1 MGGTQSLGGTPEIG
15 DSLYKDISG
24 DLPAKSSLRKKLAW
38 IAVGVALGIL
48 PNLIHCSSRSHWSEL
63 TAKSAMAAEPTT
75 FTDAAFAAAQQA
87 GKPILV
93 HVNAGWCP
101 TCAQQRPI
109 LDKLEH
115 SAELGDLTVFTVDFD
130 SQKDVLREL
139 NVQQQSTLIVYAGK
153 TEKGRATGITDPDA
167 IRSLLLQAKQP

>member
-1 MGGTQSLGGTPEIG
+1 MNKAMG
-15 DSLYKDISG
+15 
-24 DLPAKSSLRKKLAW
+24 KKLAW
-38 IAVGVALGIL
+38 IAVGLLLGGL
-48 PNLIHCSSRSHWSEL
+48 PNLVQCAGHAGCSAL
-63 TAKSAMAAEPTT
+63 AVKSAMAAEPTN
-75 FTDAAFAAAQQA
+75 FTQSAFAAAQEA

-130 SQKDVLREL
+130 SQKDVLRDL

-167 IRSLLLQAKQP
+167 IRSLLLEAKQP

>member
-1 MGGTQSLGGTPEIG
+1 MSNMAGSKTM
-15 DSLYKDISG
+15 
-24 DLPAKSSLRKKLAW
+24 ARKLAW
-38 IAVGVALGIL
+38 MAVGVALGIL
-48 PNLIHCSSRSHWSEL
+48 PNLVQCKGPCPWSAL
-63 TAKSAMAAEPTT
+63 TVKSAMAAEPAT
-75 FTDAAFAAAQQA
+75 FTDAAFVAAQQA

-139 NVQQQSTLIVYAGK
+139 NVQNQSTLIVYAGK
-153 TEKGRATGITDPDA
+153 VEKGRSVGITDPDA
-167 IRSLLLQAKQP
+167 IRSLLLEAKQP

>member
-1 MGGTQSLGGTPEIG
+1 MGGMQGLNGTRDLDETREIG
-15 DSLYKDISG
+15 G

-38 IAVGVALGIL
+38 MAVGLLLGIL
-48 PNLIHCSSRSHWSEL
+48 PNFIHCAGRSHWSEL
-63 TAKSAMAAEPTT
+63 TAKSAMAAEPAT
-75 FTDAAFAAAQQA
+75 FTDAAFLAAQQA

-93 HVNAGWCP
+93 HVNASWCP

-115 SAELGDLTVFTVDFD
+115 SAELSDLKVFTVDFD

-167 IRSLLLQAKQP
+167 IRSLLLEAKQK

>member
-1 MGGTQSLGGTPEIG
+1 MNTTI
-15 DSLYKDISG
+15 
-24 DLPAKSSLRKKLAW
+24 RKKLLW
-38 IAVGVALGIL
+38 MAVGLALGVL
-48 PNLIHCSSRSHWSEL
+48 PNLVNCPTHGPWAKLGCLWTI
-63 TAKSAMAAEPTT
+63 KSAAAAEPTA

-93 HVNAGWCP
+93 HVNASWCP

-153 TEKGRATGITDPDA
+153 TEKDRATGITDPDA
-167 IRSLLLQAKQP
+167 IRKLLLEAKQP